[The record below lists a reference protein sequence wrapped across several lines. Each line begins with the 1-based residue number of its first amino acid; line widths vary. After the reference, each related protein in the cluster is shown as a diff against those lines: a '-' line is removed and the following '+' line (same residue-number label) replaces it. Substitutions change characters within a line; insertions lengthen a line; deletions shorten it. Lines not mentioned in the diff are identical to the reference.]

1 MTYVETSAKLWQAY
15 TTKFEGEALDA
26 HERRALLLTAVVLG
40 GAVLFLHAVSDI
52 LLPFIVGLLL
62 AYLLNPAVG
71 FLERRGVPR
80 ALASVVPVG
89 AAVALITAVLV
100 LGMPLLM
107 DQLSSFAQRLP
118 VYLMTLQHFVIP
130 DKLSRALH
138 WDMDFVALLK
148 PLGTIGAQ
156 GAEWTVQALQKT
168 LSGVAWL
175 VNVALLVLMTP
186 VVAFYLLLDWPKLM
200 EKIVKLF
207 PKRWRRNL
215 LEINREIDVKLAAY
229 LRGTVAVCLSMA
241 LYYSLALSSIGIVS
255 TWMRGTPVSSLELGW
270 AIGIATGVMA
280 FLPVI
285 GATIGVT
292 MMFAVALMQ
301 YQLLVWEPYAL
312 IGGYFIVG
320 QFLEGYV
327 MQPLLV
333 GQRVGLHPLWVIF
346 ALLAGGTLAGIT
358 GMLLAVP
365 VAVVFSVLLPRLLRQ
380 WRAAID

>member
-1 MTYVETSAKLWQAY
+1 M
-15 TTKFEGEALDA
+15 DA